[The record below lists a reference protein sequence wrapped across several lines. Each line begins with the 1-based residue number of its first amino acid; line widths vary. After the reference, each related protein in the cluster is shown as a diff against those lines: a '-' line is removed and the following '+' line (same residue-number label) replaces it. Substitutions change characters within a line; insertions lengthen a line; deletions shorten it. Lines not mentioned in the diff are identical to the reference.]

1 MLWRNVGTCRRGTGA
16 YRRRVTTCRRDSGVF
31 RRRSTTCQ
39 QRSATFRPSS
49 KNARRRTWT
58 ALPAALCLLAL
69 AAPAGGETYRLTA
82 GGPQSAS
89 LPWIG
94 IIGSL
99 VVPESNVRLEA
110 MGSEHRIVWREAYG
124 GSLYKWQNSLEAIEI
139 GLTDIGWVGALWE
152 TSKMPLQNVTYYTP
166 FVTDDLRLLLDLF
179 NDLHETLPALAE
191 AWEEQNQIL
200 LGAAGVDTYHLMSTF
215 PVSRVEDLQG
225 RKILAPGPSAT
236 WLEGTGA
243 VPVNGGLSTYYTQIS
258 TGVADGVLTI
268 LSGAYP
274 YRIHEVAPYVTL
286 VGIGAQF
293 NGGVAINLDT
303 WERLP
308 ADVQAVMSELGRD
321 YSRTLADMV
330 IQRYEDALAA
340 VQQEGAQVATLPDA
354 EKRKWIDGLPD
365 IAGQWVR
372 SAEARGHP
380 AGETLRAYLAALRTR
395 GGEPLRNWDEPPEP
409 R

>member
-1 MLWRNVGTCRRGTGA
+1 MTASRRPQITAAEGIACPGGIRGVGRGLLA
-16 YRRRVTTCRRDSGVF
+16 VAVCV
-31 RRRSTTCQ
+31 
-39 QRSATFRPSS
+39 
-49 KNARRRTWT
+49 
-58 ALPAALCLLAL
+58 AALAV
-69 AAPAGGETYRLTA
+69 PAWGETWRLTA

-94 IIGSL
+94 IIGTL

-110 MGSEHRIVWREAYG
+110 MGSEHRIAWREAYG

-179 NDLHETLPALAE
+179 NDLHETLPALAD

-200 LGAAGVDTYHLMSTF
+200 LGASGVDTYHLMSTF
-215 PVSRVEDLQG
+215 PVTRVEDLQG

-243 VPVNGGLSTYYTQIS
+243 VPVNGGLSTYYTQLS

-274 YRIHEVAPYVTL
+274 YRIHEVAPYITL

-293 NGGVAINLDT
+293 NGGVAVNRDT

-308 ADVQAVMSELGRD
+308 ADVQAVMSGLGRD
-321 YSRTLADMV
+321 YSHALADEV
-330 IQRYEDALAA
+330 NRRYEEALAA
-340 VQQEGAQVATLPDA
+340 VRREGAQVTTLPDA

-372 SAEARGHP
+372 SAESRGHP
-380 AGETLRAYLAALRTR
+380 ASETLRAYLAALRAR
-395 GGEPLRNWDEPPEP
+395 GGEPLRNWDEP

>member
-1 MLWRNVGTCRRGTGA
+1 MNGLWQKPGCIPPMTHAGGLRCASVECPRSPSSPRRA
-16 YRRRVTTCRRDSGVF
+16 ARA
-31 RRRSTTCQ
+31 RRRSL
-39 QRSATFRPSS
+39 RIAGLLPR
-49 KNARRRTWT
+49 AA
-58 ALPAALCLLAL
+58 ALLAALCFLDVAT
-69 AAPAGGETYRLTA
+69 AWGETYRLTA

-94 IIGSL
+94 IIGTL

-179 NDLHETLPALAE
+179 NDLHETLPALAD

-200 LGAAGVDTYHLMSTF
+200 LGASGVDTYHLMSTF
-215 PVSRVEDLQG
+215 PVTRVEDLQG

-243 VPVNGGLSTYYTQIS
+243 VPVNGGLSTYYTQLS

-274 YRIHEVAPYVTL
+274 YRIHEVAPYITL

-293 NGGVAINLDT
+293 NGGVAINRDT

-308 ADVQAVMSELGRD
+308 DDVQAVMSELGRD
-321 YSRTLADMV
+321 YSRTLANEV
-330 IQRYEDALAA
+330 NRRYDDALAA
-340 VQQEGAQVATLPDA
+340 VRREGAQVTTLPDA

-372 SAEARGHP
+372 SAESRGHP
-380 AGETLRAYLAALRTR
+380 AGETLRAYLAALRAR
-395 GGEPLRNWDEPPEP
+395 GGEPLRNWDEP

>member
-1 MLWRNVGTCRRGTGA
+1 MLVATVCFLGLAT
-16 YRRRVTTCRRDSGVF
+16 
-31 RRRSTTCQ
+31 
-39 QRSATFRPSS
+39 SAWSETF
-49 KNARRRTWT
+49 
-58 ALPAALCLLAL
+58 
-69 AAPAGGETYRLTA
+69 RLTA

-94 IIGSL
+94 IIGTL
-99 VVPESNVRLEA
+99 IVPESNARLQA
-110 MGSEHRIVWREAYG
+110 IGSENRIVWREAYG

-166 FVTDDLRLLLDLF
+166 FVTDDLWLLLDLF
-179 NDLHETLPALAE
+179 NDLHATLPELAK
-191 AWEEQNQIL
+191 AWDDQNQVL
-200 LGAAGVDTYHLMSTF
+200 LGASGVDTYHLMTTF
-215 PVSRVEDLQG
+215 PVNRVEDLQG

-243 VPVNGGLSTYYTQIS
+243 VAVNGGLSTYYTQLS

-274 YRIHEVAPYVTL
+274 YRIHEVAPYITL

-293 NGGVAINLDT
+293 NGGVAINKTT

-308 ADVQAVMSELGRD
+308 GDVQAVMTELGRD
-321 YSRTLADMV
+321 YSRTLAEVVME
-330 IQRYEDALAA
+330 RYAFALAA
-340 VQQEGAQVATLPDA
+340 VEEEGARVTTLSDG

-365 IAGQWVR
+365 IAGRWVR
-372 SAEARGHP
+372 AAEARGHP
-380 AGETLRAYLAALRTR
+380 AGDTLRAYMAAVRAR
-395 GGEPLRNWDEPPEP
+395 GGAPLRDWDEL

>member
-1 MLWRNVGTCRRGTGA
+1 MTAVS
-16 YRRRVTTCRRDSGVF
+16 RRDG
-31 RRRSTTCQ
+31 
-39 QRSATFRPSS
+39 
-49 KNARRRTWT
+49 KEARRRGVGTRGRLSRT
-58 ALPAALCLLAL
+58 RLPAALSLLLL
-69 AAPAGGETYRLTA
+69 AAPAWSETFRLTA

-225 RKILAPGPSAT
+225 RKILAPG
-236 WLEGTGA
+236 
-243 VPVNGGLSTYYTQIS
+243 
-258 TGVADGVLTI
+258 
-268 LSGAYP
+268 
-274 YRIHEVAPYVTL
+274 
-286 VGIGAQF
+286 
-293 NGGVAINLDT
+293 
-303 WERLP
+303 
-308 ADVQAVMSELGRD
+308 
-321 YSRTLADMV
+321 
-330 IQRYEDALAA
+330 
-340 VQQEGAQVATLPDA
+340 
-354 EKRKWIDGLPD
+354 
-365 IAGQWVR
+365 
-372 SAEARGHP
+372 
-380 AGETLRAYLAALRTR
+380 
-395 GGEPLRNWDEPPEP
+395 
-409 R
+409 

>member
-1 MLWRNVGTCRRGTGA
+1 MASASRKLSEP
-16 YRRRVTTCRRDSGVF
+16 VTTI
-31 RRRSTTCQ
+31 T
-39 QRSATFRPSS
+39 
-49 KNARRRTWT
+49 RRRTRT
-58 ALPAALCLLAL
+58 ISRGFVHRLLAAALCVAAL
-69 AAPAGGETYRLTA
+69 AVPAWGDTYRLTA

-99 VVPESNVRLEA
+99 VVPESNARLEA

-166 FVTDDLRLLLDLF
+166 FVTDDLWLLLDLF
-179 NDLHETLPALAE
+179 NDLHKTLPALAD

-200 LGAAGVDTYHLMSTF
+200 LGASGVDTYHLMTTF
-215 PVSRVEDLQG
+215 PVARVEDLRG

-274 YRIHEVAPYVTL
+274 YRIHEVAPYITL

-293 NGGVAINLDT
+293 NGGVAMNRET
-303 WERLP
+303 WDRLP

-321 YSRTLADMV
+321 YSRTLADEV
-330 IQRYEDALAA
+330 NRRYEDALAA
-340 VQQEGAQVATLPDA
+340 VQREGAQVTTLPDA

-372 SAEARGHP
+372 SAESRGHP
-380 AGETLRAYLAALRTR
+380 AGETLRAYLAALRAR
-395 GGEPLRNWDEPPEP
+395 GGEPLRNWDEP

>member
-1 MLWRNVGTCRRGTGA
+1 MIG
-16 YRRRVTTCRRDSGVF
+16 
-31 RRRSTTCQ
+31 
-39 QRSATFRPSS
+39 QRHR
-49 KNARRRTWT
+49 
-58 ALPAALCLLAL
+58 LLATACL
-69 AAPAGGETYRLTA
+69 FALGASASGETYRLTA

-94 IIGSL
+94 IIGTL
-99 VVPESNVRLEA
+99 VVPESNARLEA
-110 MGSEHRIVWREAYG
+110 MGSEHRIAWREAYG

-179 NDLHETLPALAE
+179 NDLHRTLPALAE
-191 AWEEQNQIL
+191 AWEDQNQIL
-200 LGAAGVDTYHLMSTF
+200 LGASGVDTYHLMTTF
-215 PVSRVEDLQG
+215 PVTRVEDLRG

-236 WLEGTGA
+236 WLAGTGA
-243 VPVNGGLSTYYTQIS
+243 VAVNGGLSTYYTQIN

-274 YRIHEVAPYVTL
+274 YRIHEVAPYITL

-293 NGGVAINLDT
+293 NGGVAINKNT

-308 ADVQAVMSELGRD
+308 ADVQGVLSELGRD
-321 YSRTLADMV
+321 YSDTLADVV
-330 IQRYEDALAA
+330 IERYETALTA
-340 VQQEGAQVATLPDA
+340 VQQEGAVVATLPDA

-372 SAEARGHP
+372 AAEARGHP
-380 AGETLRAYLAALRTR
+380 AGETLQAYLEALRSR
-395 GGEPLRNWDEPPEP
+395 GGEPLRDWGEP

>member
-1 MLWRNVGTCRRGTGA
+1 MSGLQIPRLWVSLAGLSLVLAT
-16 YRRRVTTCRRDSGVF
+16 
-31 RRRSTTCQ
+31 
-39 QRSATFRPSS
+39 SASADTI
-49 KNARRRTWT
+49 
-58 ALPAALCLLAL
+58 
-69 AAPAGGETYRLTA
+69 RLTA

-94 IIGSL
+94 IISTL
-99 VVPESNVRLEA
+99 VVKEANDRLRA
-110 MGSEHRIVWREAYG
+110 AGSDHEIVWREAYG

-179 NDLHETLPALAE
+179 NDLHQTMPELAK
-191 AWEEQNQIL
+191 AWEDQNQVL
-200 LGAAGVDTYHLMSTF
+200 LGASGVDTYHLMTTF
-215 PVSRVEDLQG
+215 PVARVEDLQG

-243 VPVNGGLSTYYTQIS
+243 VAVNGGLSTYYTQLS

-274 YRIHEVAPYVTL
+274 YRIHEVAPYITL

-293 NGGVAINLDT
+293 NGGMAINKDT

-308 ADVQAVMSELGRD
+308 ADVQAVMRELGRD
-321 YSRTLADMV
+321 YSQTLADEV
-330 IQRYEDALAA
+330 IQRYDIALEA
-340 VQQEGAQVATLPDA
+340 VQQEGATVATLSDE

-365 IAGQWVR
+365 IAGQWVE
-372 SAEARGHP
+372 SAESRGHP
-380 AGETLRAYLAALRTR
+380 AGDTLRAFMAALRDR
-395 GGEPLRNWDEPPEP
+395 GGEPLRDWDTP